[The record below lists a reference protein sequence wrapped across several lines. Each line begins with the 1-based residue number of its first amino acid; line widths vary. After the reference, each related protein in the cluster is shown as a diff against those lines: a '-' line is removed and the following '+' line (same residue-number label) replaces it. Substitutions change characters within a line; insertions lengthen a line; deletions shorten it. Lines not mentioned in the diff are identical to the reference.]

1 MLGPVTASSGTLQD
15 PPSMLAQARAAVLG
29 LGGESG
35 YRKATQGMVSPIQR
49 FDSVASAVADP
60 QGLYD
65 LD

>member
-1 MLGPVTASSGTLQD
+1 
-15 PPSMLAQARAAVLG
+15 MLAQARAAVLG

-35 YRKATQGMVSPIQR
+35 NRKATQGMVSSIQR